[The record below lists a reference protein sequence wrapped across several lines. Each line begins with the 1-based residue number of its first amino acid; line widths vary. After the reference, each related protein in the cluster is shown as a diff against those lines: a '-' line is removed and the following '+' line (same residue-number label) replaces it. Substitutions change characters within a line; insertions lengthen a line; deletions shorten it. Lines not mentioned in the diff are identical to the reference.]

1 MLVQMTVL
9 WRLHFPDAAVVLL
22 VLKRPILTV
31 VLFQDLPLPNLRV
44 LVMLALVSLLS
55 LTLALHLTLAPFW
68 MPLVLHRLVPP
79 LTTPVPLVVLPVKL
93 WLATDWACGLPHTK
107 WCWCSLWM
115 LPERNIFS
123 VQILCHELIIKL
135 AIISSWVQPSPWAK
149 PSPKVYDYSM
159 PRYICTGVYTNAP
172 PLHKID
178 EYRPA

>member
-1 MLVQMTVL
+1 MLMQMTVL
-9 WRLHFPDAAVVLL
+9 WRLHFPGAAVVLL

-93 WLATDWACGLPHTK
+93 WLATDWACVWLAAHQVMLMFALNASWTEYLLCPNIMPWADNKVGDYIILGTTLPLGKTLPQ
-107 WCWCSLWM
+107 SLW
-115 LPERNIFS
+115 L
-123 VQILCHELIIKL
+123 
-135 AIISSWVQPSPWAK
+135 
-149 PSPKVYDYSM
+149 
-159 PRYICTGVYTNAP
+159 
-172 PLHKID
+172 
-178 EYRPA
+178 